1 MIKQGRITGSVSA
14 KGIIFK
20 YNFPIKLIGK
30 NNCRM
35 QCLGEYYRKWGM
47 KTIYSLR
54 KGKNK
59 MLRDMLAFGKGSLI
73 LVELV

>member
-1 MIKQGRITGSVSA
+1 
-14 KGIIFK
+14 
-20 YNFPIKLIGK
+20 
-30 NNCRM
+30 M